1 MARTRAMLEAMV
13 AAQCA
18 INQAPK
24 PTKKICNKRKRKDTK
39 KKVKVTFEIN
49 GCRRSLRL
57 LIKAYKKGM
66 LKETIL

>member
-1 MARTRAMLEAMV
+1 MLEAMV

-18 INQAPK
+18 INQSAK

-39 KKVKVTFEIN
+39 KKVKDTFEIN

-57 LIKAYKKGM
+57 LINAYKKGM